1 MAVMMSLEKKGHQQK
16 PVFNVDES
24 MSVED
29 ADSAS
34 EKLFV
39 VKTMQPR
46 SARGDSKALV
56 ARSAVS
62 GARRAFEL
70 DPTLRVEGPRSLVLV
85 PSNEKCL
92 VRGTSSPLMLPM

>member
-1 MAVMMSLEKKGHQQK
+1 LQPENEQIMADQINNELVSGGEYSLFRDDNLKRIRSAQYEALRAVNKELISGHPQK

-39 VKTMQPR
+39 VKTMQE
-46 SARGDSKALV
+46 G
-56 ARSAVS
+56 
-62 GARRAFEL
+62 RRPSQL
-70 DPTLRVEGPRSLVLV
+70 GP
-85 PSNEKCL
+85 CAI
-92 VRGTSSPLMLPM
+92 